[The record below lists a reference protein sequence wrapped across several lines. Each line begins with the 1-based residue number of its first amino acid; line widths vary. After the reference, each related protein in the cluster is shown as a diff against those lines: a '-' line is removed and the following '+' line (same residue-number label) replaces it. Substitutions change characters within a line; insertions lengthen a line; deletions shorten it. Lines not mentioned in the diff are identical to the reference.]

1 MMKKL
6 NKLTHLFILM
16 LFSAGLLTSCGTE
29 EEVGDASLELSLSS
43 NSVNVG
49 ESISFQ
55 LFSSFEGDVTDAAS
69 FFVNGV
75 EISGNSYVPGEA
87 NSSNEVYGI
96 YDGKQSAVKT
106 FASIEQVP
114 SEYTRKVLLEDYTGT
129 WCGYCPRMVSIV
141 NYLTE
146 YNDRIIPIAIH
157 CQGAPSDPWTY
168 EFWADMASPQNY
180 NAMGAPKGK
189 YNRIHSLNQY
199 EGTHPCPND
208 PTIYYSQADEFL
220 NESANLGLA
229 ISSNLNGNNLKMT
242 VKVGF
247 ATDSVPDARLVVTLI
262 EDGLTYNQVNYY
274 AGSGLNC
281 DSNYNYSSMP
291 NPIPNFAQEHVLL
304 KAYTDI
310 YGDVIPQSEISN
322 GNVYSRDFNVQ
333 LPSNV
338 GNPANLK
345 IVAFVLGNGN
355 SIPTRGVLNA
365 QRADVGSSQD
375 FD

>member
-1 MMKKL
+1 MKKL

-242 VKVGF
+242 VQVGF

>member
-1 MMKKL
+1 MKKL

-262 EDGLTYNQVNYY
+262 EDGLKHNQVNYY